1 MQDRLAAGGVDIRLV
16 VKVDDFSQRSDSV
29 SLNLVIDRGCL
40 GGGQGTGA
48 SGEDLGAETGQTI

>member
-29 SLNLVIDRGCL
+29 SLNMVIGWV

>member
-16 VKVDDFSQRSDSV
+16 VKVDDFSQRSV
-29 SLNLVIDRGCL
+29 SLNMVIDRGWV